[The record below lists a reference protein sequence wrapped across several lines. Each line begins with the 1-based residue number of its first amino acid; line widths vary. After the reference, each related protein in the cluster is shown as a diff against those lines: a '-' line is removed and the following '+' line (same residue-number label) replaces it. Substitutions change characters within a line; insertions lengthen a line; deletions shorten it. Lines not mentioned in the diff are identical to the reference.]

1 MIVFILA
8 VYVCWSP
15 WNCEW
20 RTVGAF
26 VSEEECADVGKDYAR
41 DDAVS
46 RFRCVVN
53 VRGTR

>member
-1 MIVFILA
+1 VIVFILS
-8 VYVCWSP
+8 VQVCWSP

-26 VSEEECADVGKDYAR
+26 ASEPECAEIGMDYAR
-41 DDAVS
+41 DEAVK